1 MHGNGAADLQQAH
14 FALSAGVLCT
24 QGRAGLHPQAF
35 AFLFVV
41 AVAYGDAVVVRG
53 AAVGIQIVHQLFQR
67 FFKAL
72 LSAACHTAGED
83 LAILE
88 QDHRLDAQH
97 VGCTARH
104 LADAAALDEIVQIA
118 YREEDLVGSFL
129 CFQPC
134 HSLVQRAACVPHGHG
149 VFHHGG
155 LGNGSRRAVN
165 DLNAGIGEIFQHQI
179 PGIAGAAHTAAHLAG
194 EHQTQH
200 IPASSSMGTECLLK
214 VLNGSKAGFG
224 VGRRV
229 VHHELVEVPH
239 GDLLAFFAVVL
250 AVQRDIEGH
259 DLDLELFGSVQ
270 RQVACAVG
278 NDIKH
283 L

>member
-1 MHGNGAADLQQAH
+1 M
-14 FALSAGVLCT
+14 
-24 QGRAGLHPQAF
+24 
-35 AFLFVV
+35 
-41 AVAYGDAVVVRG
+41 
-53 AAVGIQIVHQLFQR
+53 
-67 FFKAL
+67 
-72 LSAACHTAGED
+72 SAACHAAGED

-104 LADAAALDEIVQIA
+104 LANAAALNEIVQIA

-214 VLNGSKAGFG
+214 VLNRSKAGFG

-270 RQVACAVG
+270 RQIACAVG

>member
-1 MHGNGAADLQQAH
+1 M
-14 FALSAGVLCT
+14 
-24 QGRAGLHPQAF
+24 
-35 AFLFVV
+35 
-41 AVAYGDAVVVRG
+41 
-53 AAVGIQIVHQLFQR
+53 GIQIVHQLVQC

-72 LSAACHTAGED
+72 LTSAGHAAGED

-104 LADAAALDEIVQIA
+104 LADAAAFDEIVQIA
-118 YREEDLVGSFL
+118 YREEDLVGGLL

-134 HSLVQRAACVPHGHG
+134 HGLVQRAACVPHGHG

-155 LGNGSRRAVN
+155 LGNGSCRAVN

-179 PGIAGAAHTAAHLAG
+179 PGIAGAAHAAAHLAG
-194 EHQTQH
+194 KHQTQH
-200 IPASSSMGTECLLK
+200 SPARLSMGTEGLFK
-214 VLNGSKAGFG
+214 VLDGGKAGLG
-224 VGRRV
+224 VGRGV
-229 VHHELVEVPH
+229 VHHELVKIPH
-239 GDLLAFFAVVL
+239 GDLGALLAVVL
-250 AVQRDIEGH
+250 AVQRDVEGH
-259 DLDLELFGSVQ
+259 DLNTKLPGRIR